1 MFQPLAPQCPVLAG
15 HRPRHLRRAITKGA
29 TASGV
34 VPIPVEVETPR
45 PSLSTVTVGNKGLRW
60 SELTG
65 RITVEDVDDD
75 GSGPEEGFELRPGD
89 PVVLRYDGTGQIFR
103 SAAGRER
110 RLPTLLGRRTIDA
123 FRDANGFNPDTDVY
137 CGLMYA
143 EQAMPVALK
152 QKTLLVLVAGH
163 QAVSVPWGDELGW
176 EQTNVASRPAG
187 APATWRG
194 LDRVPLGVWLTPNT
208 LYLEMPGR
216 INHSLRQRESGGG

>member
-15 HRPRHLRRAITKGA
+15 HRPRHLRRAIAKGA

-65 RITVEDVDDD
+65 RITDGDEDDD
-75 GSGPEEGFELRPGD
+75 PEQGFELRPGD
-89 PVVLRYDGTGQIFR
+89 PVVLRYDDAGQIFR

-110 RLPTLLGRRTIDA
+110 RLPTLLGRRTINT
-123 FRDANGFNPDTDVY
+123 FTSGHGVNPETDVY
-137 CGLMYA
+137 CGLLYA

-176 EQTNVASRPAG
+176 GQTDAAGRPAG

-194 LDRVPLGVWLTPNT
+194 LGRVGVWLTPNT

-216 INHSLRQRESGGG
+216 INHSLRRIRRRESDG